1 MNMIQKLLLDLLKVY
16 LIVIKDHIIQ
26 EKNIDLEKI
35 LNDLINGNMLIK
47 HLKNVEENLIIVQ
60 KHFIL

>member
-1 MNMIQKLLLDLLKVY
+1 MNMIQKLLSDLLKVY
-16 LIVIKDHIIQ
+16 LIVIKNHIIQ

-47 HLKNVEENLIIVQ
+47 HLKNVEGNLIIVQ
-60 KHFIL
+60 KHFIS